1 MEQKRAT
8 WAALRS
14 LSLADQHLLRS
25 LERIAI
31 VLTAH
36 TILEL
41 DDDNLA
47 GAVKYYRDE
56 VARFLEVDDG
66 DARVKFVPKW
76 APYRRTRRFG
86 VQIDFIDMAVHLENL
101 KDEIEAQ
108 LRALGAA

>member
-1 MEQKRAT
+1 LEQKRAT

-25 LERIAI
+25 LERIAVI
-31 VLTAH
+31 LTAH
-36 TILEL
+36 SIQKL

-56 VARFLEVDDG
+56 VARFLEIDD
-66 DARVKFVPKW
+66 ANPRVRFIPKW
-76 APYRRTRRFG
+76 APYRQSRRLG